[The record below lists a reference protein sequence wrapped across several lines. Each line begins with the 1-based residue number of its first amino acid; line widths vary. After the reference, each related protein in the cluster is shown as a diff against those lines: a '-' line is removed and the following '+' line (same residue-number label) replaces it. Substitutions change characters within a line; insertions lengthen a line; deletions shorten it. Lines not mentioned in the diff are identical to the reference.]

1 MDKMDEFEMEN
12 FETRFNRY
20 RQGHQPLTLNDDF
33 ESNVFVKIKRKKKQ
47 RKIATAA
54 AAGVFLA
61 AFLFAGQFFLFQ
73 GGPDRDRS
81 RDRMLAQPQHGT
93 VKEEVPVLEDVVFA
107 SSDSQTS
114 YAIEQVSYSGDDNT
128 I

>member
-1 MDKMDEFEMEN
+1 MDNMEELKTEN
-12 FETRFNRY
+12 FKDRFNRY
-20 RQGHQPLTLNDDF
+20 RQTHQPLTLSEDF
-33 ESNVFVKIKRKKKQ
+33 ESNVFAKIKRKKQQ

-61 AFLFAGQFFLFQ
+61 AFLMTGQLFFFKS
-73 GGPDRDRS
+73 GPDRDRTK
-81 RDRMLAQPQHGT
+81 MLSKPQSST
-93 VKEEVPVLEDVVFA
+93 ITEEVPVLEDVVFA

-114 YAIEQVSYSGDDNT
+114 YAIEQVSYSDDDNT